1 MGRLSEPKKLQ
12 ELKIL
17 LEEKTDQYNTPEFI
31 VNDPISIPH
40 KLNKKED
47 IEIIGFIIASIAWGN
62 RATILKS
69 GDNLL
74 NITGYAPHDFVLH
87 ASPKDFR
94 DLKFVHRTF
103 NGKDLENFFTSIRR
117 IYKSGS
123 SLEDVF
129 GGKKFQGDIKERI
142 IHLRNIFI
150 DDNFEKRSVKHI
162 SSPLSNSACKRINM
176 YLRWMVRKDKRKV
189 DFGIWNSIPM
199 SDLCVPLDV
208 HTGRIARELGLINR
222 TQDDWKTVE
231 EMMQVLRKFD
241 PKDPAKYDY
250 ALFGIGVNE
259 K

>member
-1 MGRLSEPKKLQ
+1 MILK
-12 ELKIL
+12 ELKQL
-17 LEEKTDQYNTPEFI
+17 LEEKTDQYNTAEFI

-40 KLNKKED
+40 RLSKKED
-47 IEIIGFIIASIAWGN
+47 IESLGFIIASIAWGN
-62 RATILKS
+62 RSIILKS
-69 GDNLL
+69 GENLL
-74 NITGYAPHDFVLH
+74 NITGHEPHAFITQS
-87 ASPKDFR
+87 SPKEFK

-103 NGKDLENFFTSIRR
+103 NPVDLENFFTSLRR
-117 IYKSGS
+117 IYKSHG
-123 SLEDVF
+123 SLENAF
-129 GGKKFQGDIKERI
+129 GGKSFKGDVKNRI
-142 IHLRNIFI
+142 IHFRNLFI
-150 DDNFEKRSVKHI
+150 DSKFEKRSVKHI

-189 DFGIWNSIPM
+189 DFGIWNSISM

-208 HTGRIARELGLINR
+208 HTGRIARELGLISR
-222 TQDDWKTVE
+222 TQNDWNTVE